1 MKSSDRGG
9 QFQNAIP
16 RLPKPHGQGPRH
28 SVRRAC
34 WPHEGQ
40 GKLTRSSPL
49 NHVPTASDH
58 ESSGSK
64 DTPQASHSSSIPF
77 PPASKTWRPTAN
89 FTPFTPPTPRKV
101 SKSNLIA
108 AR

>member
-9 QFQNAIP
+9 QFENSIP

-28 SVRRAC
+28 CVSRPY
-34 WPHEGQ
+34 WPHDGQ
-40 GKLTRSSPL
+40 GKPTRSSPL
-49 NHVPTASDH
+49 SHAPTSSIY
-58 ESSGSK
+58 ESLGLK

-77 PPASKTWRPTAN
+77 PPASNTWRPIAN
-89 FTPFTPPTPRKV
+89 FTPFVHRPGKV
-101 SKSNLIA
+101 SKSNLTA